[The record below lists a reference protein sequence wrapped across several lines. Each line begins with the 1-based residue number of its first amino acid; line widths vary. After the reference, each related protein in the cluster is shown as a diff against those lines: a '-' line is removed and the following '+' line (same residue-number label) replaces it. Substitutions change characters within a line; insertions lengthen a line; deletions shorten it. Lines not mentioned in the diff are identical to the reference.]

1 MDWTNKHLGRP
12 FVPRWIYG
20 DVAPHNEEL
29 DETIRAVEQ
38 ALGFKLFVWQKAFI
52 KQGEFRQMGATTAQI
67 LRDLLNVS
75 GKPIDYSRPPTSKQE
90 QLYRDELRRIKY
102 KLDDAGIPT
111 RRIWFSEQDKR
122 YEV

>member
-38 ALGFKLFVWQKAFI
+38 ALGFKLFVWAESLYQA
-52 KQGEFRQMGATTAQI
+52 GR
-67 LRDLLNVS
+67 V
-75 GKPIDYSRPPTSKQE
+75 PTNGSNHSAN
-90 QLYRDELRRIKY
+90 L
-102 KLDDAGIPT
+102 A
-111 RRIWFSEQDKR
+111 
-122 YEV
+122 

>member
-52 KQGEFRQMGATTAQI
+52 KQGEVRQMGATTAQI

-90 QLYRDELRRIKY
+90 QLYRDELRSIKY
-102 KLDDAGIPT
+102 RLDDAGIPT
-111 RRIWFSEQDKR
+111 RCIWFSEQDKR
-122 YEV
+122 YC